1 VVLRERQEQ
10 GRDARILRVSLGND
24 ADTKMKHE
32 HKEDNIESHGSWD
45 VKRREDEMRERRGD
59 PILTGLRRDL
69 FIRRSMMGPGRLL
82 IGHHPPRR
90 TLNLLIKF
98 GTKDDSKRSALLVDA
113 MHRIRIE
120 DGGKG
125 RRC

>member
-1 VVLRERQEQ
+1 
-10 GRDARILRVSLGND
+10 
-24 ADTKMKHE
+24 
-32 HKEDNIESHGSWD
+32 
-45 VKRREDEMRERRGD
+45 
-59 PILTGLRRDL
+59 
-69 FIRRSMMGPGRLL
+69 MGPGRLL
-82 IGHHPPRR
+82 IGHHLPRR

-98 GTKDDSKRSALLVDA
+98 GKKDDSKRSALLVDA